1 MNGDDGRVLIVPPTR
16 RDGDITARV
25 IAEAGLE
32 PCVCTA
38 SELAAEL
45 HRGAAAVVLTDD
57 VLDPSYARGIW
68 REVQA
73 QPDWSDLPFVVLA
86 RSGVTSVVLEQLQTI
101 ASVTLLE
108 RSVHIRTLVSAV
120 QMAVRARKRQYQLRD
135 LLASERQARVDA
147 DRANQAKDRFLAILS
162 HELRTPL
169 TPIVYAVS
177 SLQHAIAGEGPKRRA
192 LDATLPKALEMIR
205 RNIALETKLIDDL
218 LDINRVVRGKLKLQ
232 TGIVDMHAKVNDTLM
247 MVESDARGKG
257 ITIAAALD
265 AGRHYLTADG
275 ARMHQVLWNLI
286 KNAIKF
292 TPPGGRIEVRTWND
306 RDDFVLS
313 CTDTGIGI
321 PAEALSRIFAPFEQG
336 SDDTTRRF
344 GGLGLGLAIT
354 RSLVEAH
361 GGAIVAASGGRGRGA
376 VFTIHV
382 PAAIAAPSEAR
393 PSHFAR
399 GDGEPKSLRILL
411 VEDHEDTSHALHE
424 ALSAHGHIVDVEH
437 DVAAALRAAVAGSHD
452 LLISDIGLPDGS
464 GVDLV
469 KQISPRP
476 RLGAIALS
484 GFGMDED
491 VRRSLKAG
499 FDRHLTKP
507 IDYDHLEEVIA
518 DVARRGAAP
527 ESDPSTATRAGASR
541 ADRDKRARH

>member
-1 MNGDDGRVLIVPPTR
+1 MNGFDGRVLIVPPTR

-25 IAEAGLE
+25 LDEAGLRSR
-32 PCVCTA
+32 VCAA
-38 SELAAEL
+38 SELAAEI

-57 VLDPSYARGIW
+57 VLDPSYVSGLW
-68 REVQA
+68 RELQA
-73 QPDWSDLPFVVLA
+73 QPDWSDLSFVVLA
-86 RSGVTSVVLEQLQTI
+86 RGGMASVVLDQLQTV

-177 SLQHAIAGEGPKRRA
+177 SLQHAISSDGPQRRA
-192 LDATLPKALEMIR
+192 IDATLPRALEMIR

-218 LDINRVVRGKLKLQ
+218 LDLNRVVRGKLQLQ
-232 TGIVDMHAKVNDTLM
+232 TAIVDMHAKVNDTLL
-247 MVESDARGKG
+247 MVENDARGKG
-257 ITIAAALD
+257 VALAATLTAE
-265 AGRHYLTADG
+265 RHHLNADG
-275 ARMHQVLWNLI
+275 ARMHQVLWNLV

-292 TPPGGRIEVRTWND
+292 TPGGGRIDVKSWND
-306 RDDFVLS
+306 ADAFLLS
-313 CTDTGIGI
+313 CCDTGIGI
-321 PAEALSRIFAPFEQG
+321 PADALSRIFAPFEQG

-344 GGLGLGLAIT
+344 GGLGLGLAIS

-361 GGAIVAASGGRGRGA
+361 GGTIAAASLGRGRGA
-376 VFTIHV
+376 AFTIRL
-382 PAAIAAPSEAR
+382 PGAIAAPAEAH
-393 PSHFAR
+393 PR
-399 GDGEPKSLRILL
+399 GRGNGTGRRRQLRILL
-411 VEDHEDTSHALHE
+411 VEDHDDTSRALRD
-424 ALSAHGHIVDVEH
+424 ALSASGHTVNVEH
-437 DVAAALRAAVAGSHD
+437 DVAAALRTARAQPHD

-469 KQISPRP
+469 KQITRP
-476 RLGAIALS
+476 RCGAIAIS
-484 GFGMDED
+484 GFGMDDD
-491 VRRSLKAG
+491 VRRSLAAG

-507 IDYDHLEEVIA
+507 IDYDQLDQVISEL
-518 DVARRGAAP
+518 ARSANVQRPNGSRG
-527 ESDPSTATRAGASR
+527 G
-541 ADRDKRARH
+541 